1 MEQTQQNRG
10 GEKKSFFTARN
21 ITWFAILLALVIVL
35 QCFAGS
41 IVIGTTSFSLV
52 LIPIVLGGILLGPI
66 AGGVLGFAFGLI
78 TLIYGVVGMDPLFT
92 TPLFYASPF
101 MTVLICLGKGT
112 AAGVGAAWIYRL
124 IARKNRH
131 AAVFAAAAAAPILNT
146 GLFILGALCISDVIA
161 ELFAGGAS
169 VLYFLVIGC
178 AGVNFLVEFAVNMIL
193 SPALWAV
200 IRALERR
207 SE

>member
-1 MEQTQQNRG
+1 MRRCLRRQPPRR
-10 GEKKSFFTARN
+10 F
-21 ITWFAILLALVIVL
+21 
-35 QCFAGS
+35 S
-41 IVIGTTSFSLV
+41 IR
-52 LIPIVLGGILLGPI
+52 
-66 AGGVLGFAFGLI
+66 
-78 TLIYGVVGMDPLFT
+78 DCLF
-92 TPLFYASPF
+92 
-101 MTVLICLGKGT
+101 
-112 AAGVGAAWIYRL
+112 W
-124 IARKNRH
+124 
-131 AAVFAAAAAAPILNT
+131 
-146 GLFILGALCISDVIA
+146 GALCISDVIA